1 MDPEL
6 VAVAETDGDWT
17 YSARETTVGNGLR
30 MHYVIGERVS
40 SQADGR
46 TLLALHGMG
55 SYGGAWR
62 AVIRHVPAVSTVV
75 LPDLRG
81 HGQSDW
87 TREGYWLA
95 DYARDIEE
103 LVAQLDLRGFDLGG
117 HSLGARISMVLAPRL
132 GTRVRTVTLSDTG
145 PEVSREGALKAKSI
159 AATGSTSKSF
169 RDAEAVRAGLREEHP
184 DWVQESIDLRART
197 LYRRNWAD
205 RWVTRGDP
213 EVEYLLGRAGLK
225 EVQDM
230 WDGLA
235 ATTVPTLLVRGMQSY
250 LLDDQLA
257 KRMCDKLK
265 DPVYVALDLSHE
277 MLYVRPD
284 LFGAVVDEFLR
295 AH

>member
-1 MDPEL
+1 MDPIP
-6 VAVAETDGDWT
+6 ETDGDWT
-17 YSARETTVGNGLR
+17 YTAVDTTVANGLPL
-30 MHYVIGERVS
+30 HYLVGKRAS
-40 SQADGR
+40 GLGPGR

-55 SYGGAWR
+55 SYGGSWR
-62 AVIRHVPAVSTVV
+62 AVAQQLSSVSTVI

-81 HGQSDW
+81 HGHSGW

-95 DYARDIEE
+95 DYADDIEE
-103 LVAQLDLRGFDLGG
+103 LVNQLDLSDFDLAG
-117 HSLGARISMVLAPRL
+117 HSLGARVSMVLSLRL
-132 GTRVRTVTLSDTG
+132 LGRLRTLTLSDTG

-159 AATGSTSKSF
+159 AATGTTSKSF
-169 RDAEAVRAGLREEHP
+169 RDPEAVRAALREEHP
-184 DWVQESIDLRART
+184 DWVPEQIDLRART

-235 ATTVPTLLVRGMQSY
+235 ATAVPTLLVRGMRSF

-257 KRMCDKLK
+257 RRMCETLRDAT
-265 DPVYVALDLSHE
+265 YVELDLSHE
-277 MLYVRPD
+277 MLYIRPD
-284 LFGAVVDEFLR
+284 LFGSAVDGFLSKN
-295 AH
+295 